1 MSKGYFF
8 SSNFMLYFFLIRNV
22 LKFSWSMFP
31 WYQIVLEADG
41 YQPYLI
47 SPEKG
52 LRSLIK
58 GVLELAKE
66 PSKLCVDEVQFYVCH
81 FGIYS
86 IFRFFSTNQ
95 NILLEIKTCSIQQL
109 KEKNVAIII
118 WLHACSCLWLLG
130 LCTNPHSSKS
140 FCKMLISFMFW

>member
-1 MSKGYFF
+1 
-8 SSNFMLYFFLIRNV
+8 
-22 LKFSWSMFP
+22 
-31 WYQIVLEADG
+31 
-41 YQPYLI
+41 
-47 SPEKG
+47 

-86 IFRFFSTNQ
+86 IFGFFSTNQ

-109 KEKNVAIII
+109 KEGNVAIII
-118 WLHACSCLWLLG
+118 
-130 LCTNPHSSKS
+130 
-140 FCKMLISFMFW
+140 

>member
-8 SSNFMLYFFLIRNV
+8 SSNFMFYFFLIRNV

-86 IFRFFSTNQ
+86 IFGFFLTNQ
-95 NILLEIKTCSIQQL
+95 NIFTWNQNLFNPTIKRRECCNYNMITCVL
-109 KEKNVAIII
+109 MPVAP
-118 WLHACSCLWLLG
+118 WSMH
-130 LCTNPHSSKS
+130 
-140 FCKMLISFMFW
+140 

>member
-8 SSNFMLYFFLIRNV
+8 CSNFMLYFFLIRNV
-22 LKFSWSMFP
+22 LKCSWSMFP

-81 FGIYS
+81 FGLYS
-86 IFRFFSTNQ
+86 MFGFFSGNQ
-95 NILLEIKTCSIQQL
+95 NILLEIKICSIQQL
-109 KEKNVAIII
+109 KEGNVAIII
-118 WLHACSCLWLLG
+118 WLHEFSCLWFLG
-130 LCTNPHSSKS
+130 LCTNPYSSKS
-140 FCKMLISFMFW
+140 FG